1 MNKKYTIVTMARYRK
16 GYKRAAKRGLNT
28 DELDKVVR
36 KLSYGEKLDA
46 KYRDHILVG
55 SYKGYHEC
63 HIQPD
68 WLLIYKIQDDVLVLT
83 LVDTGSHA
91 DLFNM

>member
-1 MNKKYTIVTMARYRK
+1 MNRYRIVTTACYRK
-16 GYKRAAKRGLNT
+16 GYKRAAKRGLNLEKL
-28 DELDKVVR
+28 DEVVYR
-36 KLSYGEKLDA
+36 LSHGEKLGP

-55 SYKGYHEC
+55 SYKNYHEC

-83 LVDTGSHA
+83 LVDTGSHS
-91 DLFNM
+91 DLFKS